1 MQSPRGKKKRERPR
15 TQAMERP
22 GLGVAHFIKFGLF
35 AGPVRSPPKMAMGHI
50 LLAWLIERQ
59 CRMTV
64 IAAVRVS
71 KVSR

>member
-1 MQSPRGKKKRERPR
+1 MQSPRGKKRERGQEPSDGK
-15 TQAMERP
+15 P